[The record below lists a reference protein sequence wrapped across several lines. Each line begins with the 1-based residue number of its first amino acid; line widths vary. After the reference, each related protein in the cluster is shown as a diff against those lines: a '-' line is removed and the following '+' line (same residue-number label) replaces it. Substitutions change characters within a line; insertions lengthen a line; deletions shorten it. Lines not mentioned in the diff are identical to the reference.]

1 MAYSA
6 VCRRLSAGPDGA
18 VPLPLPGAI
27 PAAAEFFDGFLFE
40 ACQRRTICVPLE
52 IKIEMSQ
59 NTPGINVGAPAI
71 VFIVD
76 DEPMLLDLAAA
87 ILQPQGFVVRTFR
100 DPRLAMEEFPV
111 VKPLVVVTD
120 YAMGE
125 MNGMDL
131 IRECRRRNPRQKII
145 LLSGTVDEGIYA
157 NDPVKPDY
165 FLAKPY
171 QVQTFIEL
179 VRKLAAA

>member
-1 MAYSA
+1 
-6 VCRRLSAGPDGA
+6 
-18 VPLPLPGAI
+18 
-27 PAAAEFFDGFLFE
+27 
-40 ACQRRTICVPLE
+40 
-52 IKIEMSQ
+52 MSQ
-59 NTPGINVGAPAI
+59 NTPGKNLETSAV
-71 VFIVD
+71 VFVVD

-87 ILQPQGFVVRTFR
+87 ILQPQGFEVRTFR
-100 DPRLAMEEFPV
+100 DPRMAMEEFTAA
-111 VKPLVVVTD
+111 KPLVLVTD

-125 MNGMDL
+125 VNGMDL

-171 QVQTFIEL
+171 HVQTFIEL
-179 VRKLAAA
+179 VKKLAAA